1 MNAER
6 GTMNGDLQGGFSF
19 MFIVHHTSFIV

>member
-6 GTMNGDLQGGFSF
+6 GTMNGPDSRLFSF
-19 MFIVHHTSFIV
+19 VHRSSFIVQR